1 MRAFYNALTA
11 AVAIAGCTSPSVVRT
26 KDAEVGATTIADAKE
41 RSPVKCLENSPERR
55 GEEGC
60 TILASRLLAG
70 PQTKPLYWHID
81 RFESL
86 EAAKK
91 AAGPDGVA
99 AEAHNSVWL
108 MTVEAQAEDHHGG
121 QHVTWIGPLSLPA
134 ADRYSMRVGSS
145 LLRPGTTT
153 PVHTH
158 SGPEVFY
165 IVSGEQCLETPK
177 FGKHLGAKQ
186 QSYVLPTGEI
196 HRGLVIGSDVR
207 RALALVLHDA
217 AHPASHDLEDPPP
230 LVSCGEA

>member
-1 MRAFYNALTA
+1 MRAFSIALPV
-11 AVAIAGCTSPSVVRT
+11 AVAIAGCTNPSAVRT
-26 KDAEVGATTIADAKE
+26 KYADGRSTTIADAKE
-41 RSPVKCLENSPERR
+41 RPSVKCLENSPERH

-70 PQTKPLYWHID
+70 SPAKPVYWHID

-99 AEAHNSVWL
+99 AEAHNAAWL
-108 MTVEAQAEDHHGG
+108 MTVETQAEDHHGG
-121 QHVTWIGPLSLPA
+121 QHVAWIGPLSLHA
-134 ADRYSMRVGSS
+134 ADRYSMRVASS

-177 FGKHLGAKQ
+177 LGKHLGAKQ
-186 QSYVLPTGEI
+186 SYVLPTGII
-196 HRGLVIGSDVR
+196 HRGRVIGSNVR

-217 AHPASHDLEDPPP
+217 ALPASQDLKDPPP
-230 LVSCGEA
+230 LISCGEA